1 MPKNL
6 YIDVQRVA
14 EAVFVAMVS
23 SSRDDWSGLTWEGM
37 AEEAFRAAYIFG
49 EEAER
54 RYQEARRKAD
64 SEHAERAL
72 EAHNAST

>member
-37 AEEAFRAAYIFG
+37 AEAAFTAARIFA
-49 EEAER
+49 EEAELQ
-54 RYQEARRKAD
+54 YQTARSKAD
-64 SEHAERAL
+64 SEHAEKAL
-72 EAHNAST
+72 KDYNAST